1 MSDSSSVDRWHPSNV
16 LAQSLAR
23 IDSLWRFHKE
33 EFEWADKDENLEVL
47 SAAIQEIEACHK
59 DYANLYADR
68 GRVLAAARELAEAVA
83 KELDETEHGWIFNY
97 ANPDS
102 DAIGAALAA
111 FREVDQ

>member
-1 MSDSSSVDRWHPSNV
+1 MSDSSSVDRWHPSDG

-68 GRVLAAARELAEAVA
+68 GRVLAAARELARILGG
-83 KELDETEHGWIFNY
+83 ELYAYDEGDDGWETIT
-97 ANPDS
+97 
-102 DAIGAALAA
+102 AALAS

>member
-1 MSDSSSVDRWHPSNV
+1 MSDSSSVDRWHPSNA

-59 DYANLYADR
+59 DYATLFADR
-68 GRVLAAARELAEAVA
+68 GRVLAAARELAEAVSNL
-83 KELDETEHGWIFNY
+83 LDGDTYTF
-97 ANPDS
+97 DS
-102 DAIGAALAA
+102 RPLDAALVS